1 MPAEEEP
8 TATAS
13 IVPEC
18 LSNPTLGAAANGVF
32 LDVMEAQVIEN
43 RRAEIEGRNAQIAKR
58 DFRHP
63 AWIRPDAGSL
73 YEDVSFG
80 THFDDGEPVNSP
92 QGGPEVPSSGMM
104 AAARKSLNRPLGRS
118 SKPVKAATG
127 ESVQVAPSTP
137 QKAPQTLSQAS
148 GGDE

>member
-8 TATAS
+8 TAIAS
-13 IVPEC
+13 TVPEC

-63 AWIRPDAGSL
+63 AWSRPDAGSL

-92 QGGPEVPSSGMM
+92 QGGPEVPAAGMM
-104 AAARKSLNRPLGRS
+104 AAAHKALG
-118 SKPVKAATG
+118 KPPVRQPKRVKTTSGRA
-127 ESVQVAPSTP
+127 VQVSTSGSQEVVQAP
-137 QKAPQTLSQAS
+137 SQAS
-148 GGDE
+148 GDDE